1 MKVKIHKNDLPN
13 NLNLGKI
20 IAIDTET
27 MGLDYKRDPLCLVQ
41 ISSGNEEVHLIQINR
56 KTFKADN
63 LKKILEDND
72 IKKIFQFAR
81 FDLAVLN
88 YYLKA
93 DINNI
98 YCTKIASKIGRTYTD
113 KHGLKDLCKEL
124 LNIEL
129 SKQMQSSDWG
139 SETLTEQQVN
149 YAASDVL
156 YLHKIKEEL
165 DKILIREN
173 RMELAEHCFK
183 FLKPVSYT
191 HLTQHNLPVV
201 QLKFQNPNQ
210 NFAFVLIV
218 QCLKALYINL

>member
-1 MKVKIHKNDLPN
+1 MKVKIHKNDLPS
-13 NLNLGKI
+13 NLNPGKI

-41 ISSGNEEVHLIQINR
+41 ISSGDEEVHLIQINR

-63 LKKILEDND
+63 LKKILEDNH

-88 YYLKA
+88 YYLKT
-93 DINNI
+93 DINNV

-139 SETLTEQQVN
+139 AETLTEQQVN

-156 YLHKIKEEL
+156 YLHKIKVEL
-165 DKILIREN
+165 DKILIREK
-173 RMELAEHCFK
+173 RMELAEHCFN
-183 FLKPVSYT
+183 FLKHRVT
-191 HLTQHNLPVV
+191 LDLAGWN
-201 QLKFQNPNQ
+201 NQ
-210 NFAFVLIV
+210 DIFAH
-218 QCLKALYINL
+218 

>member
-1 MKVKIHKNDLPN
+1 MKVKTHKNDLPN
-13 NLNLGKI
+13 NLDLGKVV
-20 IAIDTET
+20 AIDTET

-41 ISSGNEEVHLIQINR
+41 ISAGNEEVHLIQINR
-56 KTFKADN
+56 KNFKADN
-63 LKKILEDND
+63 LKKILEDD
-72 IKKIFQFAR
+72 TIKKIFQFAR

-93 DINNI
+93 EINNV

-139 SETLTEQQVN
+139 AETLTEQQIN

-183 FLKPVSYT
+183 FLKHRVT
-191 HLTQHNLPVV
+191 LDLAGWN
-201 QLKFQNPNQ
+201 NQ
-210 NFAFVLIV
+210 DIFAH
-218 QCLKALYINL
+218 

>member
-13 NLNLGKI
+13 NLDLGKVV
-20 IAIDTET
+20 AVDTET

-41 ISSGNEEVHLIQINR
+41 ISAGNEEVHLIQINR
-56 KTFKADN
+56 KNFKADN
-63 LKKILEDND
+63 LKKILEDD
-72 IKKIFQFAR
+72 TIKKIFQFAR

-93 DINNI
+93 EINNV

-139 SETLTEQQVN
+139 AEALTEQQIN

-183 FLKPVSYT
+183 FLKHRVT
-191 HLTQHNLPVV
+191 LDLAGWN
-201 QLKFQNPNQ
+201 NQ
-210 NFAFVLIV
+210 DIFAH
-218 QCLKALYINL
+218 

>member
-1 MKVKIHKNDLPN
+1 
-13 NLNLGKI
+13 
-20 IAIDTET
+20 
-27 MGLDYKRDPLCLVQ
+27 
-41 ISSGNEEVHLIQINR
+41 VHLIQINR

-63 LKKILEDND
+63 LKKILENNN
-72 IKKIFQFAR
+72 IIKIFQFAR

-124 LNIEL
+124 LDIEL

-139 SETLTEQQVN
+139 AETLTEQQIN

-156 YLHKIKEEL
+156 HLHKIKDEL

-173 RMELAEHCFK
+173 RMELADHCFK
-183 FLKPVSYT
+183 FLKHRVT
-191 HLTQHNLPVV
+191 LDLAGWN
-201 QLKFQNPNQ
+201 NQ
-210 NFAFVLIV
+210 DIFAH
-218 QCLKALYINL
+218 

>member
-13 NLNLGKI
+13 NLNLEKI

-41 ISSGNEEVHLIQINR
+41 ISSGNEEVHLVQINR

-63 LKKILEDND
+63 LKKILENND

-93 DINNI
+93 DINNV

-113 KHGLKDLCKEL
+113 KHGLKDLCNEL
-124 LNIEL
+124 LNVEL

-183 FLKPVSYT
+183 FLKHRVT
-191 HLTQHNLPVV
+191 LDLAGWN
-201 QLKFQNPNQ
+201 NQ
-210 NFAFVLIV
+210 DIFSH
-218 QCLKALYINL
+218 

>member
-41 ISSGNEEVHLIQINR
+41 ISSGNEEVHLIQVNR

-63 LKKILEDND
+63 LKKILEDNE

-93 DINNI
+93 EINNV

-124 LNIEL
+124 LNIDL

-139 SETLTEQQVN
+139 AVTLTEQQVN

-165 DKILIREN
+165 DKILTREN

-183 FLKPVSYT
+183 FLKHRVT
-191 HLTQHNLPVV
+191 LDLAGWN
-201 QLKFQNPNQ
+201 NQ
-210 NFAFVLIV
+210 DIFAH
-218 QCLKALYINL
+218 

>member
-93 DINNI
+93 DINNV

-124 LNIEL
+124 LNIDL

-139 SETLTEQQVN
+139 AETLTEQQVN

-156 YLHKIKEEL
+156 HLHKIKEEL

-183 FLKPVSYT
+183 FLKHRVT
-191 HLTQHNLPVV
+191 LDLAGWN
-201 QLKFQNPNQ
+201 NQ
-210 NFAFVLIV
+210 DIFAH
-218 QCLKALYINL
+218 

>member
-1 MKVKIHKNDLPN
+1 MKVKIHKNDIPN

-41 ISSGNEEVHLIQINR
+41 IFSGNKKEVHLIQINR

-63 LKKILEDND
+63 LKKILENND
-72 IKKIFQFAR
+72 IVKIFQFAR
-81 FDLAVLN
+81 FDLTVLN

-124 LNIEL
+124 LDIEL

-139 SETLTEQQVN
+139 AENLTEQQIN
-149 YAASDVL
+149 YAASDVF
-156 YLHKIKEEL
+156 YLHKIKDEL

-173 RMELAEHCFK
+173 RMELANHCFK
-183 FLKPVSYT
+183 FLKHRVT
-191 HLTQHNLPVV
+191 LDLAGWN
-201 QLKFQNPNQ
+201 NQ
-210 NFAFVLIV
+210 DIFAH
-218 QCLKALYINL
+218 

>member
-41 ISSGNEEVHLIQINR
+41 ISSGNKEVHLIQINR

-63 LKKILEDND
+63 LKKILEDNN

-93 DINNI
+93 EINNV

-129 SKQMQSSDWG
+129 SKQLQSSDWG
-139 SETLTEQQVN
+139 VETLTEQQIN

-165 DKILIREN
+165 DKILIREK

-183 FLKPVSYT
+183 FLKHRVT
-191 HLTQHNLPVV
+191 LDLAGWN
-201 QLKFQNPNQ
+201 NQ
-210 NFAFVLIV
+210 DIFAH
-218 QCLKALYINL
+218 

>member
-13 NLNLGKI
+13 NLNLAKI

-63 LKKILEDND
+63 LKKILEDNE

-124 LNIEL
+124 LDIEL

-139 SETLTEQQVN
+139 AETLTEQQIN

-156 YLHKIKEEL
+156 HLHKIKDEL

-173 RMELAEHCFK
+173 RMELADHCFK
-183 FLKPVSYT
+183 FLKHRVT
-191 HLTQHNLPVV
+191 LDLAGWN
-201 QLKFQNPNQ
+201 NQ
-210 NFAFVLIV
+210 DIFAH
-218 QCLKALYINL
+218 

>member
-1 MKVKIHKNDLPN
+1 MKVKIHKNDLPS
-13 NLNLGKI
+13 NLNPGKI

-41 ISSGNEEVHLIQINR
+41 ISSGDEEVHLIQINR

-63 LKKILEDND
+63 LKKILEDNQ

-93 DINNI
+93 EINNV

-139 SETLTEQQVN
+139 AEILTEQQIN

-183 FLKPVSYT
+183 FLKHRVT
-191 HLTQHNLPVV
+191 LDLAGWN
-201 QLKFQNPNQ
+201 NQ
-210 NFAFVLIV
+210 DIFAH
-218 QCLKALYINL
+218 

>member
-1 MKVKIHKNDLPN
+1 MQLILKLWA
-13 NLNLGKI
+13 LI
-20 IAIDTET
+20 IKEILFAF
-27 MGLDYKRDPLCLVQ
+27 VQ
-41 ISSGNEEVHLIQINR
+41 ISSGDEEVHLIQINR

-63 LKKILEDND
+63 LKKILEDNH

-88 YYLKA
+88 YYLKT
-93 DINNI
+93 DINNV

-139 SETLTEQQVN
+139 AEILTEQQIN

-183 FLKPVSYT
+183 FLKHRVT
-191 HLTQHNLPVV
+191 LDLAGWN
-201 QLKFQNPNQ
+201 NQ
-210 NFAFVLIV
+210 DIFAH
-218 QCLKALYINL
+218 

>member
-88 YYLKA
+88 DYLKA
-93 DINNI
+93 DINNV

-139 SETLTEQQVN
+139 AETLTEQQVN

-183 FLKPVSYT
+183 FLKHRVT
-191 HLTQHNLPVV
+191 LDLAGWN
-201 QLKFQNPNQ
+201 NQ
-210 NFAFVLIV
+210 DIFAH
-218 QCLKALYINL
+218 

>member
-13 NLNLGKI
+13 NLDLGKVV
-20 IAIDTET
+20 AIDTET

-41 ISSGNEEVHLIQINR
+41 ISAGNEEVHLIQINR
-56 KTFKADN
+56 KNFKADN
-63 LKKILEDND
+63 LKKILEDNT

-93 DINNI
+93 EINNV

-139 SETLTEQQVN
+139 AEALTEQQIN

-183 FLKPVSYT
+183 FLKHRVT
-191 HLTQHNLPVV
+191 LDLAGWN
-201 QLKFQNPNQ
+201 NQ
-210 NFAFVLIV
+210 DIFAH
-218 QCLKALYINL
+218 

>member
-41 ISSGNEEVHLIQINR
+41 ISSGNEEVHLVQINR

-93 DINNI
+93 DINNV
-98 YCTKIASKIGRTYTD
+98 YCTKISSKIGRTYTD

-183 FLKPVSYT
+183 FLKHRVT
-191 HLTQHNLPVV
+191 LDLAGWN
-201 QLKFQNPNQ
+201 NQ
-210 NFAFVLIV
+210 DIFAH
-218 QCLKALYINL
+218 

>member
-27 MGLDYKRDPLCLVQ
+27 MGLDYKRDPLCLIQ
-41 ISSGNEEVHLIQINR
+41 ISSGNEEVHLVQINR

-93 DINNI
+93 DINNV

-173 RMELAEHCFK
+173 RIELAEHCFK
-183 FLKPVSYT
+183 FLKLRVT
-191 HLTQHNLPVV
+191 LDLAGWN
-201 QLKFQNPNQ
+201 NQ
-210 NFAFVLIV
+210 DIFAH
-218 QCLKALYINL
+218 

>member
-41 ISSGNEEVHLIQINR
+41 ISSGNEEVHLVQINR

-93 DINNI
+93 DINNV
-98 YCTKIASKIGRTYTD
+98 YCTKIASKICRTYTD

-124 LNIEL
+124 LNVEL

-183 FLKPVSYT
+183 FLKHRVT
-191 HLTQHNLPVV
+191 LDLAGWN
-201 QLKFQNPNQ
+201 NQ
-210 NFAFVLIV
+210 DIFSH
-218 QCLKALYINL
+218 

>member
-13 NLNLGKI
+13 NLSLGKI

-41 ISSGNEEVHLIQINR
+41 MSSGNEEVHLIQINR

-63 LKKILEDND
+63 LKKILEDNN

-93 DINNI
+93 EINNV

-139 SETLTEQQVN
+139 AETLTEQQIN

-156 YLHKIKEEL
+156 YLHKIKVEL
-165 DKILIREN
+165 DKILIREK
-173 RMELAEHCFK
+173 RMELAEHCFN
-183 FLKPVSYT
+183 FLKHRVT
-191 HLTQHNLPVV
+191 LDLAGWN
-201 QLKFQNPNQ
+201 NQ
-210 NFAFVLIV
+210 DIFAH
-218 QCLKALYINL
+218 

>member
-1 MKVKIHKNDLPN
+1 
-13 NLNLGKI
+13 
-20 IAIDTET
+20 

-41 ISSGNEEVHLIQINR
+41 ICSGNEEVHLIQINR

-63 LKKILEDND
+63 LKKILEDNE

-93 DINNI
+93 DINNV

-124 LNIEL
+124 LSIEL

-139 SETLTEQQVN
+139 AETLTEQQVN
-149 YAASDVL
+149 YAGSDVL

-173 RMELAEHCFK
+173 RIELAEHCFK
-183 FLKPVSYT
+183 FLKHRVT
-191 HLTQHNLPVV
+191 LDLAGWN
-201 QLKFQNPNQ
+201 NQ
-210 NFAFVLIV
+210 DIFAH
-218 QCLKALYINL
+218 

>member
-1 MKVKIHKNDLPN
+1 MKVKIHKNDLPS
-13 NLNLGKI
+13 NLNPGKI

-41 ISSGNEEVHLIQINR
+41 ISSGDEEVHLIQINR

-63 LKKILEDND
+63 LKKILEDNH

-88 YYLKA
+88 YYLKT
-93 DINNI
+93 DINNV

-139 SETLTEQQVN
+139 AEILTEQQIN

-183 FLKPVSYT
+183 FLKHRMT
-191 HLTQHNLPVV
+191 LDLAGWN
-201 QLKFQNPNQ
+201 NQ
-210 NFAFVLIV
+210 DIFAH
-218 QCLKALYINL
+218 

>member
-13 NLNLGKI
+13 NLNLGKN

-41 ISSGNEEVHLIQINR
+41 ISSGNEEVHLVQINR

-93 DINNI
+93 DINNV

-124 LNIEL
+124 LNVEL

-183 FLKPVSYT
+183 FLKHRVT
-191 HLTQHNLPVV
+191 LDLAGWN
-201 QLKFQNPNQ
+201 NQ
-210 NFAFVLIV
+210 DIFSH
-218 QCLKALYINL
+218 

>member
-63 LKKILEDND
+63 LKKILEDNH

-88 YYLKA
+88 YYLKT
-93 DINNI
+93 DINNV

-139 SETLTEQQVN
+139 AEILTEQQIN

-183 FLKPVSYT
+183 FLKHRVT
-191 HLTQHNLPVV
+191 LDLAGWN
-201 QLKFQNPNQ
+201 NQ
-210 NFAFVLIV
+210 DIFAH
-218 QCLKALYINL
+218 

>member
-41 ISSGNEEVHLIQINR
+41 ISSGNEEVHLVQINR

-88 YYLKA
+88 YYLKV
-93 DINNI
+93 DINNV

-124 LNIEL
+124 LNVEL

-183 FLKPVSYT
+183 FLKHRVT
-191 HLTQHNLPVV
+191 LDLAGWN
-201 QLKFQNPNQ
+201 NQ
-210 NFAFVLIV
+210 DIFSH
-218 QCLKALYINL
+218 

>member
-13 NLNLGKI
+13 NLSLGKI

-27 MGLDYKRDPLCLVQ
+27 MGLDYKRDPLCLVEL
-41 ISSGNEEVHLIQINR
+41 SSGNEEVHLIQINR

-93 DINNI
+93 DINNV

-139 SETLTEQQVN
+139 AETLTEQQVN

-156 YLHKIKEEL
+156 YLHKIKVEL
-165 DKILIREN
+165 DKILIREK
-173 RMELAEHCFK
+173 RMELAEHCFN
-183 FLKPVSYT
+183 FLKHRVT
-191 HLTQHNLPVV
+191 LDLAGWN
-201 QLKFQNPNQ
+201 NQ
-210 NFAFVLIV
+210 DIFAH
-218 QCLKALYINL
+218 

>member
-1 MKVKIHKNDLPN
+1 MKVKIHKNDLPS
-13 NLNLGKI
+13 NLNPGKI

-41 ISSGNEEVHLIQINR
+41 ISSGDEEVHLIQINR

-63 LKKILEDND
+63 LKKILEDNH

-88 YYLKA
+88 YYLKT
-93 DINNI
+93 DINNV

-139 SETLTEQQVN
+139 AEILTEQQIN

-183 FLKPVSYT
+183 FLKHRVK
-191 HLTQHNLPVV
+191 LDLAGWN
-201 QLKFQNPNQ
+201 NQ
-210 NFAFVLIV
+210 DIFAH
-218 QCLKALYINL
+218 

>member
-63 LKKILEDND
+63 LKKILEDNE

-93 DINNI
+93 EINNV

-124 LNIEL
+124 LDIEL

-139 SETLTEQQVN
+139 AENLTEQQIN

-156 YLHKIKEEL
+156 YLHKIKDEL

-173 RMELAEHCFK
+173 QMELANHCFK
-183 FLKPVSYT
+183 FLKHRVT
-191 HLTQHNLPVV
+191 LDLAGWN
-201 QLKFQNPNQ
+201 NQ
-210 NFAFVLIV
+210 DIFAH
-218 QCLKALYINL
+218 

>member
-13 NLNLGKI
+13 NLNLGMI

-41 ISSGNEEVHLIQINR
+41 ISSGNEEVHLVQINR

-93 DINNI
+93 DINNV

-124 LNIEL
+124 LNVEL

-183 FLKPVSYT
+183 FLKHRVT
-191 HLTQHNLPVV
+191 LDLAGWN
-201 QLKFQNPNQ
+201 NQ
-210 NFAFVLIV
+210 DIFSH
-218 QCLKALYINL
+218 

>member
-13 NLNLGKI
+13 NLDLGKVV
-20 IAIDTET
+20 AIDTET

-41 ISSGNEEVHLIQINR
+41 ISAGNEEVHLIQINR
-56 KTFKADN
+56 KNFKADN
-63 LKKILEDND
+63 LKKILEDD
-72 IKKIFQFAR
+72 TIKKIFQFAR

-93 DINNI
+93 EINNV

-139 SETLTEQQVN
+139 AETLTEQQIN
-149 YAASDVL
+149 YAAFDVL

-183 FLKPVSYT
+183 FLKHRVT
-191 HLTQHNLPVV
+191 LDLAGWN
-201 QLKFQNPNQ
+201 NQ
-210 NFAFVLIV
+210 DIFAH
-218 QCLKALYINL
+218 

>member
-13 NLNLGKI
+13 NLGLGKVV
-20 IAIDTET
+20 AIDTET

-41 ISSGNEEVHLIQINR
+41 ISAGNEEVHLIQINR
-56 KTFKADN
+56 KNFKADN
-63 LKKILEDND
+63 LKKILEDD
-72 IKKIFQFAR
+72 TIKKIFQFAR

-93 DINNI
+93 EINNV

-139 SETLTEQQVN
+139 AETLTEQQIN

-173 RMELAEHCFK
+173 RIELAEHCFK
-183 FLKPVSYT
+183 FLKHRVT
-191 HLTQHNLPVV
+191 LDLAGWN
-201 QLKFQNPNQ
+201 NQ
-210 NFAFVLIV
+210 DIFAH
-218 QCLKALYINL
+218 

>member
-1 MKVKIHKNDLPN
+1 MKVKIHKNDIPN

-63 LKKILEDND
+63 LKKILENND
-72 IKKIFQFAR
+72 IVKIFQFAR

-124 LNIEL
+124 LDIEL

-139 SETLTEQQVN
+139 AENLTEQQIN

-156 YLHKIKEEL
+156 YLHKIKDEL

-173 RMELAEHCFK
+173 RMELANHCFK
-183 FLKPVSYT
+183 FLKHRVT
-191 HLTQHNLPVV
+191 LDLAGWN
-201 QLKFQNPNQ
+201 NQ
-210 NFAFVLIV
+210 DIFAH
-218 QCLKALYINL
+218 

>member
-13 NLNLGKI
+13 NLSLGKI

-41 ISSGNEEVHLIQINR
+41 MSSGNEEVHLIQINR

-63 LKKILEDND
+63 LKKILEDNN

-93 DINNI
+93 EINNV

-139 SETLTEQQVN
+139 TETLTEQQIN

-156 YLHKIKEEL
+156 YLHKIKVEL
-165 DKILIREN
+165 DKILIREK
-173 RMELAEHCFK
+173 RIELAEHCFN
-183 FLKPVSYT
+183 FLKHRVT
-191 HLTQHNLPVV
+191 LDLAGWN
-201 QLKFQNPNQ
+201 NQ
-210 NFAFVLIV
+210 DIFAH
-218 QCLKALYINL
+218 

>member
-13 NLNLGKI
+13 NLNPGKI
-20 IAIDTET
+20 ISIDTET

-41 ISSGNEEVHLIQINR
+41 ISSGNDEVHLVQINR

-93 DINNI
+93 NINNV

-183 FLKPVSYT
+183 FLKHRVT
-191 HLTQHNLPVV
+191 LDLAGWN
-201 QLKFQNPNQ
+201 NQ
-210 NFAFVLIV
+210 DIFAH
-218 QCLKALYINL
+218 

>member
-1 MKVKIHKNDLPN
+1 MKVKIHKNDIPN

-41 ISSGNEEVHLIQINR
+41 ISSGNKKEVHLIQINR

-63 LKKILEDND
+63 LKKILENND
-72 IKKIFQFAR
+72 IVKIFQFAR
-81 FDLAVLN
+81 FDLTVLN

-124 LNIEL
+124 LDIEL

-139 SETLTEQQVN
+139 AENLTEQQIN

-156 YLHKIKEEL
+156 YLHKIKDEL

-173 RMELAEHCFK
+173 RMELANHCFK
-183 FLKPVSYT
+183 FLKHRVT
-191 HLTQHNLPVV
+191 LDLAGWN
-201 QLKFQNPNQ
+201 NQ
-210 NFAFVLIV
+210 DIFAH
-218 QCLKALYINL
+218 

>member
-63 LKKILEDND
+63 LKTILEDND

-93 DINNI
+93 DINNV

-124 LNIEL
+124 LNIDL

-139 SETLTEQQVN
+139 AENLTEQQVN

-183 FLKPVSYT
+183 FLKHRVT
-191 HLTQHNLPVV
+191 LDLAGWN
-201 QLKFQNPNQ
+201 NQ
-210 NFAFVLIV
+210 DIFAH
-218 QCLKALYINL
+218 

>member
-13 NLNLGKI
+13 NLSLGKI

-41 ISSGNEEVHLIQINR
+41 MSSGNEEVHLIQINR

-63 LKKILEDND
+63 LKKILEDNN

-93 DINNI
+93 EINNV

-139 SETLTEQQVN
+139 AETLTEQQVN
-149 YAASDVL
+149 YAALDVL
-156 YLHKIKEEL
+156 YLHKIKVEL
-165 DKILIREN
+165 DKILIREK
-173 RMELAEHCFK
+173 RMELAEHCFN
-183 FLKPVSYT
+183 FLKHRVT
-191 HLTQHNLPVV
+191 LDLAGWN
-201 QLKFQNPNQ
+201 NQ
-210 NFAFVLIV
+210 DIFAH
-218 QCLKALYINL
+218 

>member
-41 ISSGNEEVHLIQINR
+41 ISSGNEEVHLVQINR

-81 FDLAVLN
+81 FDLGVLN

-93 DINNI
+93 DINNV

-124 LNIEL
+124 LNVEL

-183 FLKPVSYT
+183 FLKHRVT
-191 HLTQHNLPVV
+191 LDLAGWN
-201 QLKFQNPNQ
+201 NQ
-210 NFAFVLIV
+210 DIFSH
-218 QCLKALYINL
+218 

>member
-41 ISSGNEEVHLIQINR
+41 ISSGDEEVHLIQINR

-63 LKKILEDND
+63 LKKILEDNH

-88 YYLKA
+88 YYLKT
-93 DINNI
+93 DINNV

-139 SETLTEQQVN
+139 AEILTEQQIN

-183 FLKPVSYT
+183 FLKHRVT
-191 HLTQHNLPVV
+191 LDLAGWN
-201 QLKFQNPNQ
+201 NQ
-210 NFAFVLIV
+210 DIFAH
-218 QCLKALYINL
+218 